1 MAGVGTR
8 RRGRGRSAVEW
19 TACGSEELARKPM
32 MRHYSAMLL
41 QGLSRKP
48 EALFIISFFFSP
60 SLFFTAPRWPS
71 VHCTASWF
79 TISQGKGGPPLLMTL
94 SLSLSLRL
102 REAAVS
108 SRFTAGSQGHCV
120 MPHNKEHLKT
130 AKAFGKSHCLS
141 SPWAYAFKYLILM
154 TTHFSM
160 PLYSSSLNKQT
171 FFFSP
176 QTSWATWCAILL
188 ALNASTLHSL

>member
-1 MAGVGTR
+1 M
-8 RRGRGRSAVEW
+8 
-19 TACGSEELARKPM
+19 
-32 MRHYSAMLL
+32 
-41 QGLSRKP
+41 
-48 EALFIISFFFSP
+48 
-60 SLFFTAPRWPS
+60 
-71 VHCTASWF
+71 HCTASWF

-141 SPWAYAFKYLILM
+141 SPWAYPFKYLILM

-176 QTSWATWCAILL
+176 PNKLSNMMCHPLGIKCIHSPLL
-188 ALNASTLHSL
+188 IEGDAL